1 MSMPVCA
8 RCKKNMAVVFITKLE
23 NGKTVNEGLCLKCA
37 KELGIKPVADLLDK
51 FGLKDSDLDG
61 LTPETLGESL
71 PAVMEQMGMNPM
83 DLPEEEDGDEETT
96 SRAPAFPLFNL
107 FRQNG
112 KSEEKAEEKTAEGG
126 KKPKNKKKFLNK
138 NINKNNNMNNLNNKK
153 KEKFM
158 LLNMIMK
165 LQLMVI

>member
-61 LTPETLGESL
+61 LTPET
-71 PAVMEQMGMNPM
+71 PW
-83 DLPEEEDGDEETT
+83 ETLRNVNAT
-96 SRAPAFPLFNL
+96 TFMPLPLFFL
-107 FRQNG
+107 FFVVLPHG
-112 KSEEKAEEKTAEGG
+112 LPGG
-126 KKPKNKKKFLNK
+126 FHFL
-138 NINKNNNMNNLNNKK
+138 
-153 KEKFM
+153 
-158 LLNMIMK
+158 
-165 LQLMVI
+165 